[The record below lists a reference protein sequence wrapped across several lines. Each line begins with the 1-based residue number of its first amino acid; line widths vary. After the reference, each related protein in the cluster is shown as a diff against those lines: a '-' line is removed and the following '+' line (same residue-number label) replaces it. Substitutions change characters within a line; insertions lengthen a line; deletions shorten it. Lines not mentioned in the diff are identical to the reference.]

1 MRTKD
6 FTARVKAAG
15 TADGLAE
22 GQFVALVSV
31 FGNEDSVG
39 DVVKP
44 GAFTETLA
52 EWGAKGDPIPVIW
65 AHKWGDPFAHVGRVI
80 KAVETLGGLEVTG
93 QIDDLTGDDE
103 NPTAKQVYRLLK
115 GRRVTQFSFAYDE
128 LKSAWVKDDNHRW
141 GGYWE
146 LQQLRLHEVGPCLV
160 GANQETEL
168 LAAKAEGLARGA
180 KAGRVLSQA
189 NYDSLTKAHE
199 AIGEVLAAA
208 TPEDSKTRKESG
220 RPDPAA
226 DGAQPSAEPETPPA
240 KDTTGTDDEL
250 EARIARLVAA
260 ELAKSTA
267 VNNDSS
273 STNDETTTDPR
284 DEQPTEAELDAKA
297 AAASSRLRTELGLL
311 ELDLSL
317 TE

>member
-44 GAFTETLA
+44 GAFTETLT

-80 KAVETLGGLEVTG
+80 KAVETLEGLEVTG

-146 LQQLRLHEVGPCLV
+146 LQQLKLHEVGPCLV

-189 NYDSLTKAHE
+189 NYDSLAAAH
-199 AIGEVLAAA
+199 ASIGEVLAAA
-208 TPEDSKTRKESG
+208 TPEDSKARTESG
-220 RPDPAA
+220 RPGPAA
-226 DGAQPSAEPETPPA
+226 DGNEPSAKPETPPA
-240 KDTTGTDDEL
+240 KDATGADEL

-260 ELAKSTA
+260 ELAKSSA
-267 VNNDSS
+267 VNNDNSS
-273 STNDETTTDPR
+273 SANDETTTDLR
-284 DEQPTEAELDAKA
+284 DEQPTEGELDAKA

>member
-1 MRTKD
+1 MTVRTKD

-15 TADGLAE
+15 TADGLAD

-39 DVVKP
+39 DVVQP
-44 GAFTETLA
+44 GAFTETLSD
-52 EWGAKGDPIPVIW
+52 WKTKSDPIPVIW
-65 AHKWGDPFAHVGRVI
+65 AHRWGDPFAHVGTVI
-80 KAVETLGGLEVTG
+80 KATETLEGLEVMG
-93 QIDDLTGDDE
+93 QIADLTGDDA
-103 NPTAKQVYRLLK
+103 NPTAQQVYRLLK

-128 LKSAWVKDDNHRW
+128 LESAWVKDDAHQW
-141 GGYWE
+141 GGYVE
-146 LQQLRLHEVGPCLV
+146 LRKLKLHEVGPCLV

-168 LAAKAEGLARGA
+168 LAAKAAGLARGA

-189 NYDSLTKAHE
+189 NYDSLAKAHE

-208 TPEDSKTRKESG
+208 TPEKSRTPEEPG
-220 RPDPAA
+220 RPGPAA
-226 DGAQPSAEPETPPA
+226 DGVQPSAQPDTPPA
-240 KDTTGTDDEL
+240 KGTPEDDEL
-250 EARIARLVAA
+250 EARIAQLVAA
-260 ELAKSTA
+260 ELAKSAPADPTP
-267 VNNDSS
+267 
-273 STNDETTTDPR
+273 STTDETTPDLREAPS
-284 DEQPTEAELDAKA
+284 TEDAAKA